1 MNNDSKW
8 KWNEWYFIIK
18 HAMKIVEDVS
28 LWVECTFEQGVL
40 LYRTLQYP
48 VEVVGN
54 TVHCYSTL
62 SA

>member
-1 MNNDSKW
+1 MSDISL
-8 KWNEWYFIIK
+8 IK